1 MAAVQRLGLDKEGLG
16 EVIAVV
22 ALFNEMNRFADAMQ
36 LDPDVTPT
44 YASER

>member
-22 ALFNEMNRFADAMQ
+22 DLFNSLNRFADAVQ
-36 LDPDVTPT
+36 LDPDVVPT
-44 YASER
+44 YNEQ